1 MTTIETIADLATH
14 PDAGAL
20 ARFDHPTTHLLAWRG
35 TLIAKAWMGA
45 DLACF
50 FAESGPALSHYVLVF
65 PQVGGFR
72 PAVEGQDMTGAT
84 IGSVFELDV
93 LVKSNGRVVVQR
105 ADLAA

>member
-1 MTTIETIADLATH
+1 MTTTETIADLATH
-14 PDAGAL
+14 PDAEAL

-35 TLIAKAWMGA
+35 TLIAKAWTGP

-50 FAESGPALSHYVLVF
+50 FVEAEHALSHFVFVF
-65 PQVGGFR
+65 PQAGGFR
-72 PAVEGQDMTGAT
+72 PTVEGLDMTGAA